1 MSSDWDAITAAYDE
15 LDAAQARV
23 AEFSYDALTVR
34 ELLVLVGRRET
45 MHCRQAAVDHQLI
58 TRLSAEATPI
68 EWGAKNLADLLAI
81 RLRISKGEARRRV
94 DEAAELG
101 RGPR

>member
-45 MHCRQAAVDHQLI
+45 DSVAVIVML
-58 TRLSAEATPI
+58 
-68 EWGAKNLADLLAI
+68 WGL
-81 RLRISKGEARRRV
+81 
-94 DEAAELG
+94 
-101 RGPR
+101 